1 MRSYSSF
8 AFMRIIAIIFL
19 FIIPAFMQGQF
30 CKPAILVGVQA
41 GAHFSAYR
49 ASSAI
54 QYPKIGISSI
64 SYAATVESR
73 LTLHNQLKFTLQ
85 YSFSFY
91 SLLSR
96 PIHYK
101 SKESKND
108 NLREPTMAFSAFTM
122 LPVKDDL
129 LLFSG
134 GGVQLQSCQKN
145 TKISGCFP
153 IENTCNSFNQ
163 FIANPYFLFGLEYKA
178 RIFKK
183 SMIFSIQNNLGFL
196 PSRVQYENNSGNI
209 VPVIQ
214 GIQIGMKYQLP

>member
-1 MRSYSSF
+1 
-8 AFMRIIAIIFL
+8 MRIIAFIL
-19 FIIPAFMQGQF
+19 FIFTPVFMQGQF
-30 CKPAILVGVQA
+30 CKPAIVVGVQA

-49 ASSAI
+49 ASSTI
-54 QYPKIGISSI
+54 QYPKIGISNV
-64 SYAATVESR
+64 SYAATIESR

-85 YSFSFY
+85 YSLSFY
-91 SLLSR
+91 SFLSR
-96 PIHYK
+96 PINYK
-101 SKESKND
+101 SKEVKND
-108 NLREPTMAFSAFTM
+108 NVREPAMAFSAFTM
-122 LPVKDDL
+122 LPLKDNL

-134 GGVQLQSCQKN
+134 GGVQLQSCIKN
-145 TKISGCFP
+145 SNVKGCFP
-153 IENTCNSFNQ
+153 TENACNSFNQ

-196 PSRVQYENNSGNI
+196 PGRVQYENNTGNI

>member
-1 MRSYSSF
+1 
-8 AFMRIIAIIFL
+8 MRIIA
-19 FIIPAFMQGQF
+19 FILLLLLTPAFMQGQF
-30 CKPAILVGVQA
+30 CKPAIVVGVQA

-54 QYPKIGISSI
+54 QYPKIGISNV
-64 SYAATVESR
+64 SYTATVESR

-85 YSFSFY
+85 YSLSFY
-91 SLLSR
+91 SFLSR
-96 PIHYK
+96 PIQYK
-101 SKESKND
+101 SREVKND
-108 NLREPTMAFSAFTM
+108 NLKEPSMAFSAFTM
-122 LPVKDDL
+122 LPIKDDL
-129 LLFSG
+129 LLFTG

-145 TKISGCFP
+145 KNVNGCFFS
-153 IENTCNSFNQ
+153 ENACNSFNQ

-196 PSRVQYENNSGNI
+196 PGRVQYESNNGNI
-209 VPVIQ
+209 LPVMQ